1 MRVRSEGEATMMTK
15 IEYIPNVCAHILFV
29 IYTLLAL
36 ICIHTRVAHNRECNQ
51 RELEGGKGRK

>member
-1 MRVRSEGEATMMTK
+1 MMTK